1 MTILQLSPTVNS
13 TTEFSNESLDL
24 MRKQAPHAFA
34 TAVLSAPREDEG
46 AALSNTL
53 SGLLNSGVQDIQLTY
68 GHFEESGRLPAHLS
82 AVLENLQAGQQ
93 NKRRVHVH
101 IMGRELWLWKKGG
114 RCGRV
119 PDARSNA

>member
-1 MTILQLSPTVNS
+1 MLQLYPVVNC
-13 TTEFSNESLDL
+13 TRGFSEESLDL

-53 SGLLNSGVQDIQLTY
+53 SGLLNSGVHDIQLTY

-82 AVLENLQAGQQ
+82 AVVENLQAGQH
-93 NKRRVHVH
+93 NKRSVHVH
-101 IMGRELWLWKKGG
+101 VMGRELWLWKKGG

-119 PDARSNA
+119 PDTRSHA